1 MLYLTR
7 AGIVLL
13 LWIAWLVYWVLSAG
27 GVKQA
32 VRRESAWSR
41 TSYII
46 PIVLASILL
55 SIPPIPGG
63 GFLFSRFL
71 PQRTDGYWP
80 GVMLIAA
87 GLGFS
92 DHV

>member
-13 LWIAWLVYWVLSAG
+13 LWIAWLVYWLLSAA
-27 GVKQA
+27 GVKRA

-41 TSYII
+41 ASYII
-46 PIVLASILL
+46 PIVIAAILL
-55 SIPPIPGG
+55 SIPPIPAG